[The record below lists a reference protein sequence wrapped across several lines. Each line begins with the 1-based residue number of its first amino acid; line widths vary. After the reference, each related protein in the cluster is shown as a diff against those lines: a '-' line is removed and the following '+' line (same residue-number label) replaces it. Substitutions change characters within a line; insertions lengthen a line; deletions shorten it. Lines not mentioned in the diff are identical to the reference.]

1 MYALLDLCQKLYK
14 PRPCHQPM
22 TEVGVKTGKYELCL
36 NYHIHKCEGAC
47 VGKQTHEE
55 YMRNIEACRE
65 ILKGNTRAVAQHL
78 RDEMARLSEEMRF
91 EEAAILKRKY
101 DLIENFR
108 AKSEVVSQISYDID
122 VFSIESDEKL
132 AYINFLHVVN
142 GAITQ
147 SFTFEFKKKLDES
160 DEDLLALG
168 IVEMRERFESK
179 SKEIVLPFLVEL
191 PDDYA
196 KLVIPQQGGKK
207 TLLDLSRQNVK
218 QYKFDRLKQA
228 EKLNPEQKQVRLM
241 KEIQTQLGLP
251 SLPLRIEIFDNSN
264 ISGADAVAGCVVFDK
279 LKPAKKEYRKFHI
292 KTVEGPD
299 DYASMREVVHR
310 RYARLKEEEGTMPN
324 LIIADGGR
332 GQMEAIRGEI
342 EALGLNIPVA
352 GLVKDHRHRTREL
365 LFGNPPV
372 SVGVQLDSYLF
383 KVLTQMQDEVH
394 RFAITFHRQ
403 QRSKRQTASALDNI
417 PGIGEKT
424 KQTLIQHFGSV
435 KQILATTVEQFQE
448 VLGEKRGAKLFEALH
463 PTPTSEKEV

>member
-1 MYALLDLCQKLYK
+1 
-14 PRPCHQPM
+14 
-22 TEVGVKTGKYELCL
+22 
-36 NYHIHKCEGAC
+36 
-47 VGKQTHEE
+47 
-55 YMRNIEACRE
+55 
-65 ILKGNTRAVAQHL
+65 
-78 RDEMARLSEEMRF
+78 
-91 EEAAILKRKY
+91 
-101 DLIENFR
+101 
-108 AKSEVVSQISYDID
+108 
-122 VFSIESDEKL
+122 
-132 AYINFLHVVN
+132 
-142 GAITQ
+142 
-147 SFTFEFKKKLDES
+147 
-160 DEDLLALG
+160 
-168 IVEMRERFESK
+168 
-179 SKEIVLPFLVEL
+179 
-191 PDDYA
+191 
-196 KLVIPQQGGKK
+196 
-207 TLLDLSRQNVK
+207 
-218 QYKFDRLKQA
+218 
-228 EKLNPEQKQVRLM
+228 
-241 KEIQTQLGLP
+241 
-251 SLPLRIEIFDNSN
+251 
-264 ISGADAVAGCVVFDK
+264 
-279 LKPAKKEYRKFHI
+279 
-292 KTVEGPD
+292 VEGPD

-310 RYARLKEEEGTMPN
+310 RYARLKEEDGTMPN

-463 PTPTSEKEV
+463 PTPTGEKEV